1 MVAIPGAD
9 WPLVLVF
16 AQERHAGAW
25 IVRNDHDRSLRAT
38 GRGVPEHE
46 PYFRAD
52 RRVAGEVRGFS
63 EELGRLSNQRADG
76 WSEAIPTIHDGDGF
90 RCALPSYALT
100 KLILSAMSG
109 VEGAE

>member
-16 AQERHAGAW
+16 AQEQHAGAW

-52 RRVAGEVRGFS
+52 RRVAGEVREFS
-63 EELGRLSNQRADG
+63 EELGRLSNQRAVG
-76 WSEAIPTIHDGDGF
+76 GAKRYPPFMTVMGFAALYHPT
-90 RCALPSYALT
+90 R
-100 KLILSAMSG
+100 
-109 VEGAE
+109 